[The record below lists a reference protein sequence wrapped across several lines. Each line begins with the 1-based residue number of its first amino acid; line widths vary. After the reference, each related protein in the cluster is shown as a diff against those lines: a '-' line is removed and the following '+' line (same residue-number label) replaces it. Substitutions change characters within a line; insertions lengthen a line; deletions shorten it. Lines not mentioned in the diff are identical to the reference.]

1 MNRGLSLVENDA
13 TGNICSWTRRILFEQ
28 GRHRAS
34 EGSHGLGYSY
44 HDTRRAPREYLSGS
58 GSIFRILHPVYDPA
72 RTFVHVRSGGFGH
85 LRWTWWAQA
94 IPRVGCSG
102 ELTAESKAMLPRV
115 CSLCRVVSTV
125 VIGSEERYRS
135 LGLIEK

>member
-58 GSIFRILHPVYDPA
+58 GCIFRILDPVYDPGG
-72 RTFVHVRSGGFGH
+72 TFRICSFRWFWACSVDFGAH
-85 LRWTWWAQA
+85 KPYQG
-94 IPRVGCSG
+94 VGCSG
-102 ELTAESKAMLPRV
+102 ELTAESKVMLP
-115 CSLCRVVSTV
+115 T
-125 VIGSEERYRS
+125 
-135 LGLIEK
+135 LGFAACAG